1 MTAWVHGMIR
11 DIVREETCEEFLKN
25 LFQWDM
31 AVRQFRK
38 TELKRIIIGNPSQH
52 DLNFHALCVH
62 ALLAIGRSLLVE
74 SRNFDQSELAKNNIS
89 HDHIESYI
97 EELEQSFHEWHDGST
112 AEKVKAAEAKI
123 FGAAS

>member
-1 MTAWVHGMIR
+1 MIR
-11 DIVREETCEEFLKN
+11 DLDREESRVEFLKN

-52 DLNFHALCVH
+52 DLDFHALCLH
-62 ALLAIGRSLLVE
+62 ALLAIGRSLLLE

-97 EELEQSFHEWHDGST
+97 EELEQSFREWHHGLT
-112 AEKVKAAEAKI
+112 AEEVKAAETKI